1 MKFYKHI
8 LLLPALILS
17 VLLTSCEDKF
27 DYSSQIIG
35 EGEGLVTA
43 TLEFKPSV
51 TNLGGSRTVGNAI
64 SEIKTL
70 AVVIYTAEGEF
81 VDLIPNVK
89 TTDYKYQDLTSTEKP
104 YDYPTGPDGEDI
116 SSDNATAKVQ
126 FEMKLPYGKYYMY
139 AVANLGRELKEEEV
153 QTIEALKAIR
163 CTWNANN
170 ISANA
175 QMFGYFT
182 NDVTNGN
189 TAFTETDPTVTVNQK
204 NVALH
209 SWIKRLAS
217 KVTIAFNGEGLHQGI
232 VVYIHNVSIRQIP
245 KTCTLGEGN
254 KPTAE
259 DQVTPALFNESVPD
273 TAQVLYYD
281 NEGFTNAKS
290 NYDYAGEK
298 YLRWLQV
305 ANGAGPN
312 NDGHLCYNNHGVNS
326 PALFFYEN
334 MQGVD
339 PDKPK
344 DQQRDKVGDNV
355 VPPGTE
361 LKPGYTYEDYK
372 DDVEYGTFIEV
383 EAYYQCNIAPSSS
396 GPIRYRFMLG
406 QNETD
411 NYNAIRNHHYKL
423 TLGFQGY
430 ANQPDWHIE
439 YVKKS
444 PEIDAPEIYIP
455 YTYNT
460 SVSCPITFYGDLTAL
475 EAEIIEN
482 NWAPYDSTT
491 TDGVAPATVGTTNFN
506 LRTLQFNWFRDVYM
520 NGNAYTVDVRNT
532 LLNFTRNLTQS
543 DNSELSSGY
552 LYGRHYTGFCH
563 LDDNGD
569 EITSQRYYVTPI
581 WAGFLRLQVPEVYES
596 ETSVPILPAIIVYNR
611 PDVGKGEHYR
621 RQAALTDFRN
631 YYYGRSVTDADEN
644 ATYGAN
650 NGQGNG
656 YKPGTDLHARVF
668 NIANPTSDNTN
679 RGRNAYTV
687 EKGKDAKGKEYTVVT
702 MNLWTQPKSMCGN
715 SGFSGNNPYEDY
727 NRKAVIRF
735 TATFDDDGVTKVVK
749 KDVTVYQSK
758 RLVNP
763 KAVWRS
769 HDKPNPF
776 NVTVYERD
784 VNGAQNAFQPLVS
797 RGEWRARIKQVSEG
811 ANGFIT
817 LAKGAVTGANEI
829 VGKTLSEV
837 AFTINFAGPIG
848 FNESKCAIIEVTYHG
863 NTCVHN
869 IFVRQGYHQPMQITT
884 GGAYWSS
891 YNLFSCD
898 ANTGYG
904 TRDGDVQSVLTR
916 NPLSFGAFFKRL
928 NYAQAISV
936 SNIKRTGSGAV
947 NSAGFGPLQYP
958 GITSTTY
965 PDLNARF
972 EVTRFAKTD
981 PTETFTW
988 NEISGNTKDPSYHWA
1003 NFKFT
1008 GDTRTYTVPTIDD
1021 FRALQSA
1028 DFGIGV
1034 LYGDGASVPA
1044 DKTETAYGFLDEENE
1059 TTSSDMGMRGF
1070 ICYNSTNAH
1079 QVFFPIGT
1087 SGLGR
1092 RTVQGVG
1099 NLNQRG
1105 TLRYGSMSSNFPLGL
1120 NTLRPIPMNIANAPG
1135 SIYWAYQ
1142 GTNTGATN
1150 PDEIPIAWD
1159 MNYFDLNFTSIS
1171 AAVVSR
1177 HDGMPTTI
1185 LTAAQAARE
1194 GNDGDALPIRLVT
1207 KTP

>member
-43 TLEFKPSV
+43 TLEFKPTV

-64 SEIKTL
+64 SDINTL
-70 AVVIYTAEGEF
+70 AIVIFDAEGKYF
-81 VDLIPNVK
+81 AHYNNVNFTPLK
-89 TTDYKYQDLTSTEKP
+89 STTDKP
-104 YDYPTGPDGEDI
+104 SDYPDGAVP
-116 SSDNATAKVQ
+116 SDNATAKVQ

-189 TAFTETDPTVTVNQK
+189 TAFPKPDKPDEPDPTVTVNQK

-245 KTCTLGEGN
+245 LSCSLGEGN
-254 KPTAE
+254 KASKDYP
-259 DQVTPALFNESVPD
+259 VTPALFNESVPD

-281 NEGFTNAKS
+281 NKGFTNTKS

-334 MQGVD
+334 MQGVN

-506 LRTLQFNWFRDVYM
+506 LRTLQFNWYKSVYT
-520 NGNAYTVDVRNT
+520 NSSGYTEPVQNT
-532 LLNFTRNLTQS
+532 LLNFNNNLS
-543 DNSELSSGY
+543 SSNNSGTSGY
-552 LYGRHYTGFCH
+552 LYGRHFTGFYH
-563 LDDNGD
+563 LKQDGTDS
-569 EITSQRYYVTPI
+569 ISAPYYVTPI
-581 WAGFLRLQVPEVYES
+581 WAGFLRLQVPAAYEN
-596 ETSVPILPAIIVYNR
+596 ETTIPTLPAIIVYNR
-611 PDVGKGEHYR
+611 TNIGKAAHYSGPD
-621 RQAALTDFRN
+621 ALTSFRN

-644 ATYGAN
+644 NAYGAN

-702 MNLWTQPKSMCGN
+702 MNLWTQPKSICGN

-735 TATFDDDGVTKVVK
+735 TATFNDDGVTKVVK

-869 IFVRQGYHQPMQITT
+869 IFVRQGYHNPMQITT

-898 ANTGYG
+898 ATTDYNTQN
-904 TRDGDVQSVLTR
+904 GDVQSVLTR

-928 NYAQAISV
+928 NYARAISV
-936 SNIKRTGSGAV
+936 SNIERTGSGAV
-947 NSAGFGPLQYP
+947 NTAGFGPLQYP
-958 GITSTTY
+958 GITTDQY
-965 PDLNARF
+965 PESKLDGYF
-972 EVTRFAKTD
+972 DVTGR
-981 PTETFTW
+981 TERYTW
-988 NEISGNTKDPSYHWA
+988 YSIAGNTTPSAHWA
-1003 NFKFT
+1003 NFRFT
-1008 GDTRTYTVPTIDD
+1008 GDTRTYTVPTLDD
-1021 FRALQSA
+1021 FRALQST

-1034 LYGDGASVPA
+1034 LYGDGASAPA
-1044 DKTETAYGFLDEENE
+1044 DKTENAYGFLDAENE
-1059 TTSSDMGMRGF
+1059 TTSSPMGMRGF

-1079 QVFFPIGT
+1079 QIFFPIGT

-1092 RTVQGVG
+1092 RTIQDLGDS
-1099 NLNQRG
+1099 NQRG
-1105 TLRYGSMSSNFPLGL
+1105 TLRYGSVRVNFNDPSLYGDAW
-1120 NTLRPIPMNIANAPG
+1120 TLANSMRPIPMNMVNAPG
-1135 SIYWAYQ
+1135 SIYWVYTAE
-1142 GTNTGATN
+1142 NPSATSRN
-1150 PDEIPIAWD
+1150 EIPIAWD
-1159 MNYFDLNFTSIS
+1159 MNYFDLNFTSV
-1171 AAVVSR
+1171 AADVVSINN
-1177 HDGMPTTI
+1177 GNTTNS
-1185 LTAAQAARE
+1185 
-1194 GNDGDALPIRLVT
+1194 GGGGDALPIRLVT
-1207 KTP
+1207 RTP